1 MRYTCITGG
10 PLAENC
16 YILIDETTNDAAV
29 IDPGFASDRLTA
41 ALEDLHVRLILLTHG
56 HFDHIGGAER
66 LREPTGAP
74 IASFEAE
81 AALAADPEING
92 SLIML
97 RKPVACTVDRLL
109 HDGETFT
116 VGTVPV
122 TVLHTPGHTAG
133 GCCYITPEAV
143 FTGDTLMGYSI
154 GRYDMPTGNEAQ
166 LMASLQKLAALPGDP
181 DVCGGHG
188 PVTTLFGEKQRNP
201 YL

>member
-41 ALEDLHVRLILLTHG
+41 ALEGLHVRLILLTHG

-66 LREPTGAP
+66 LRESTGAP

-81 AALAADPEING
+81 AALTANPEING

-97 RKPVACTVDRLL
+97 RKPIACTVDRLL
-109 HDGETFT
+109 HDGETLT

-154 GRYDMPTGNEAQ
+154 GRYDMPTGNKAQ

-188 PVTTLFGEKQRNP
+188 PVTTLLGEKQRNP